1 MSRKHVSKY
10 FQKYYLF
17 FASAITV
24 VFLYACSTTKKVPD
38 NEFLLTKNSF
48 RYEDGKIHDDEVPN
62 YVSQKPNKKQL
73 FLFPIGLWM
82 YNATNPKYDSILNE
96 YMTYPSEMRDQKL
109 RDSLFIK
116 YKHPEYVGKS
126 LFYERFMHNIGQ
138 PPVILDQAKTQIS
151 ANSIRKFFVFKGYWD
166 ADVKFSHDLDS
177 AAKKAKVNY
186 LITHK
191 DPTYISDYY
200 YNIPDPAIKSVY
212 EEDLS
217 KSLVKGKEILDQ
229 SVLEKEVKRIND
241 LMKGRGYYKF
251 NNSNEEIYFT
261 ADTLQSRKQVPLTM
275 DIHRDSADSPYR
287 LTTIGDIKI
296 HFLEKL
302 SDTVDTVKDSLLG
315 INFYKLD
322 DQYKTMAL
330 WRPIILKKGDIY
342 NQRNLD
348 LTKRNITS
356 MNNFNILKYSEILR
370 KENDS
375 ILDVSYY
382 LSPLPKY
389 DLKIATDINY
399 SQILNFGVSP
409 SVDLTTRNVFGG
421 AENLTTSVA
430 GIFGSVVNT
439 KDPSKRSLAYEI
451 SAQASLNFPR
461 LFLPFKTWKVIPKRY
476 SPTSSIVLGASKQ
489 NNIGLGRIGFNAG
502 LNYFA
507 NVNDIVSHRLT
518 LFNTQL
524 SFTRNKDRYY
534 DFFPADQAVRDNI
547 FAAYSPALNQEFL
560 NGQISSDD
568 LSSMIVNDT
577 NYQNSL
583 SGDDLSLFNTFR
595 QTLINKDRQTQDVL
609 ISSMIYNFIYNEI
622 GKKDRPNP
630 FYLNAKF
637 ELAGN
642 VFSLFNNRE
651 REAGVVSGTT
661 QKILNIPYS
670 QFAKFD
676 FDVRKYF
683 TFFNNKHTLAVR
695 QFVGVGIPYGNSST
709 MPFVRSYFNGGS
721 NDIRAWRVFGGL
733 GPADSQLDEKVR
745 SYIMDNVKLTTN
757 IEYRMPFT
765 NMFEGAAFVDAG
777 NIWSLKDNGF
787 GDEFKFS
794 KFLSQM
800 GVGTGLG
807 VRINIA
813 YITLRLDA
821 AYKVYDPNKPVGD
834 RWVIQKWQPLKPVL
848 NFAFGYPF

>member
-1 MSRKHVSKY
+1 MTI
-10 FQKYYLF
+10 
-17 FASAITV
+17 A
-24 VFLYACSTTKKVPD
+24 FLYACSTTKKVPD
-38 NEFLLTKNSF
+38 GEFLLTKNNYRF
-48 RYEDGKIHDDEVPN
+48 EDGKIFEDQIPN
-62 YVSQKPNKKQL
+62 YVSQKPNKKNL

-82 YNATNPKYDSILNE
+82 YNATDPKYDSILNE
-96 YMTYPSEMRDQKL
+96 YMTYPSEMRNQKL

-116 YKHPEYVGKS
+116 YNHPEYVGKS
-126 LFYERFMHNIGQ
+126 LFYERFMHSIGQ
-138 PPVILDQAKTQIS
+138 PPVILDQGKTETS

-166 ADVKFSHDLDS
+166 TDVKFSHDLDS
-177 AAKKAKVNY
+177 ASKKAEVDY

-191 DPTYISDYY
+191 DPTYISEYY
-200 YNIPDPAIKSVY
+200 YNIPDQAIKSIY
-212 EEDLS
+212 EEQLS
-217 KSLVKGKEILDQ
+217 KSLVKGKQILDQ
-229 SVLEKEVKRIND
+229 TTLENEVKRIND
-241 LMKGRGYYKF
+241 MVKDRGYYKF
-251 NNSNEEIYFT
+251 NNSSEEIYFT
-261 ADTLQSRKQVPLTM
+261 ADTLQSRKQVPLIM
-275 DIHRDSADSPYR
+275 DIHSDSLDTPYR
-287 LTTIGDIKI
+287 ITTIGDIKV
-296 HFLEKL
+296 HYVEKL
-302 SDTVDTVKDSLLG
+302 SDTLETVKDSLLG

-322 DQYKTMAL
+322 DQYKSISL
-330 WRPIILKKGDIY
+330 WRPIILETGEVY

-348 LTKRNITS
+348 LTKRNIAS
-356 MNNFNILKYSEILR
+356 MNNFNILKYNETLR
-370 KENDS
+370 KGNDS

-382 LSPLPKY
+382 LSPLAKY
-389 DLKIATDINY
+389 DFKVATDINY

-409 SVDLTTRNVFGG
+409 SVDLTTRNIFGG
-421 AENLTTSVA
+421 AENLTTSVS

-439 KDPSKRSLAYEI
+439 KDETKRSLAYEI

-461 LFLPFKTWKVIPKRY
+461 LLLPFKSWKVIPKRY
-476 SPTSSIVLGASKQ
+476 SPTSSIVLGASVQ
-489 NNIGLGRIGFNAG
+489 DNIGLGRIGFNAG

-518 LFNTQL
+518 LFNSQL
-524 SFTRNKDRYY
+524 SLTRNKDRYY
-534 DFFPADQAVRDNI
+534 DFFPNDRLAVDNVHQIYFQSHPEIQTQLNNGEITFDQVSQTIN
-547 FAAYSPALNQEFL
+547 N
-560 NGQISSDD
+560 D
-568 LSSMIVNDT
+568 LDF
-577 NYQNSL
+577 QNSL
-583 SGDDLSLFNTFR
+583 NPDQQNQYSTFI

-609 ISSMIYNFIYNEI
+609 ISSVIYNFIYNEI

-637 ELAGN
+637 ESAGN
-642 VFSLFNNRE
+642 IFSIFNSRE
-651 REAGVVSGTT
+651 EVTGLVSGSSK
-661 QKILNIPYS
+661 KIFDIPYS
-670 QFAKFD
+670 QFVKFD

-683 TFFNNKHTLAVR
+683 SFFNDKHTLALR
-695 QFVGVGIPYGNSST
+695 QFIGIGIPYGNSST

-745 SYIMDNVKLTTN
+745 AYIMDNVKLTTN

-765 NMFEGAAFVDAG
+765 KMFEGAAFIDAG

-787 GDEFKFS
+787 GDEFKFN

-800 GVGTGLG
+800 GVGTGIGL
-807 VRINIA
+807 RINVA

>member
-1 MSRKHVSKY
+1 MTI
-10 FQKYYLF
+10 
-17 FASAITV
+17 A
-24 VFLYACSTTKKVPD
+24 FLYACSTTKKVPD
-38 NEFLLTKNSF
+38 GEFLLTKNNYRF
-48 RYEDGKIHDDEVPN
+48 EDGKIFEDQIPN
-62 YVSQKPNKKQL
+62 YVSQKPNKKNL

-82 YNATNPKYDSILNE
+82 YNATDPKYDSILNE
-96 YMTYPSEMRDQKL
+96 YMTYPSEMRNQKL

-116 YKHPEYVGKS
+116 YNHPEYVGKS
-126 LFYERFMHNIGQ
+126 LFYERFMHSIGQ
-138 PPVILDQAKTQIS
+138 PPVILDQGKTETS

-166 ADVKFSHDLDS
+166 TDVKFSHDLDS
-177 AAKKAKVNY
+177 ASKKAEVDY

-191 DPTYISDYY
+191 DPTYISEYY
-200 YNIPDPAIKSVY
+200 YNIPDQAIKSIY
-212 EEDLS
+212 EEQLS
-217 KSLVKGKEILDQ
+217 KSLVKGKQILDQ
-229 SVLEKEVKRIND
+229 TTLENEVKRINEMVKD
-241 LMKGRGYYKF
+241 RGYYKF
-251 NNSNEEIYFT
+251 NNSSEEIYFT
-261 ADTLQSRKQVPLTM
+261 ADTLQGRKQVPLIM
-275 DIHRDSADSPYR
+275 DIHSDSLDTPYR
-287 LTTIGDIKI
+287 ITTIGDIKV
-296 HFLEKL
+296 HYVEKL
-302 SDTVDTVKDSLLG
+302 SDTLETVKDSLLG

-322 DQYKTMAL
+322 DQYKSISL
-330 WRPIILKKGDIY
+330 WRPIILETGEVY

-348 LTKRNITS
+348 LTKRNIAS
-356 MNNFNILKYSEILR
+356 MNNFNILKYNETLR
-370 KENDS
+370 KGNDS

-382 LSPLPKY
+382 LSPLAKY
-389 DLKIATDINY
+389 DFKVATDINY

-409 SVDLTTRNVFGG
+409 SVDLTTRNIFGG
-421 AENLTTSVA
+421 AENLTTSVS

-439 KDPSKRSLAYEI
+439 KDETKRSLAYEI

-461 LFLPFKTWKVIPKRY
+461 LLLPFKSWKVIPKRY
-476 SPTSSIVLGASKQ
+476 SPTSSIVLGASVQ
-489 NNIGLGRIGFNAG
+489 DNIGLGRIGFNAG

-518 LFNTQL
+518 LFNSQL
-524 SFTRNKDRYY
+524 SLTRNKDRYY
-534 DFFPADQAVRDNI
+534 DFFPNDRLAVDNVHQIYFQSHPEIQTQLNNGEITFDQVSQTIN
-547 FAAYSPALNQEFL
+547 N
-560 NGQISSDD
+560 D
-568 LSSMIVNDT
+568 LDF
-577 NYQNSL
+577 QNSL
-583 SGDDLSLFNTFR
+583 NPDQQNQYSTFI

-609 ISSMIYNFIYNEI
+609 ISSVIYNFIYNEI

-637 ELAGN
+637 ESAGN
-642 VFSLFNNRE
+642 IFSIFNSRE
-651 REAGVVSGTT
+651 EVTGLVSGSSK
-661 QKILNIPYS
+661 KIFDIPYS
-670 QFAKFD
+670 QFVKFD

-683 TFFNNKHTLAVR
+683 SFFNDKHTLALR
-695 QFVGVGIPYGNSST
+695 QFIGIGIPYGNSST

-745 SYIMDNVKLTTN
+745 AYIMDNVKLTTN

-765 NMFEGAAFVDAG
+765 KMFEGAAFIDAG

-787 GDEFKFS
+787 GDEFKFN

-800 GVGTGLG
+800 GVGTGIGL
-807 VRINIA
+807 RINVA